1 MGFLRE
7 REPQVYALMRIVIGF
22 LFFWHGTQKV
32 VGWPP
37 MPPMPQEPPAFIM
50 WTSGPIELFG
60 GLLVMIGLFTR
71 PAAFLCS
78 GLMAFAYWLAHGLSK
93 LDQGAAGLLP
103 TVNGGELAVVY
114 CFVFLYICA
123 RGAGPMSVDGQ

>member
-1 MGFLRE
+1 MGFLRD

-22 LFFWHGTQKV
+22 LFFWHGTQKI

-50 WTSGPIELFG
+50 WTSGSIELVG

-78 GLMAFAYWLAHGLSK
+78 GLMAFAYWMAHGLSK
-93 LDQGAAGLLP
+93 LDQGLAGLLP
-103 TVNGGELAVVY
+103 TMNGGEPAVLY
-114 CFVFLYICA
+114 CFVYLYICA